1 MVRIS
6 PAGYDVL
13 VIGGGPAGT
22 TCATLLAQHG
32 RKVVLLEK
40 SKFPRHHIGES
51 LMPETYWVFE
61 RLGMLEKLEKSDF
74 VRKESVQFIS
84 SSGRESQP
92 FFFPDRDPRPCSVT
106 WQVKR
111 DHFDRMMLDNARE
124 HGVEVRENSLV
135 KEVLFEGDKA
145 VGVRAQ
151 IKGEMTELR
160 AKVIVDA
167 TGVHAVLSRQLGIR
181 EGDPGLKNAAIYAY
195 WKNAKRGDGRNEG
208 ATLVIR
214 TPDDNGWFW
223 FIPLPDQVTSIG
235 VVGPTTWLCSGR
247 GDDPLATLDEEIAKT
262 PGIAKKLENA
272 ERISHAYVTSDF
284 TYRSRHMAGNGWVLV
299 GDAFAFLDPIYSS
312 GLLFAFR
319 GGEMAADAI
328 NVALEANDLSAE
340 RLAPHADRFVAGMQL
355 MRQLVYTYY
364 DKDFSF
370 GAFVRKHPEF
380 HDNLVRLLIGDVF
393 NDEVGG
399 IFEVL
404 KDWVRLPAAVPLE
417 KRSKITKLQ
426 SA

>member
-1 MVRIS
+1 MKGS
-6 PAGYDVL
+6 QSAEHDVL

-22 TCATLLAQHG
+22 TCATLLARHG
-32 RKVVLLEK
+32 RRVLLLEK

-51 LMPETYWVFE
+51 LMPETWWVFD
-61 RLGMLEKLEKSDF
+61 RLGILEKLEKSNF

-84 SSGRESQP
+84 ASGRESQP
-92 FFFPDRDPRPCSVT
+92 FFFPDRDPRPCSTT

-111 DHFDRMMLDNARE
+111 DHFDRMLLDNARE
-124 HGVEVRENSLV
+124 HGVEVHENALV
-135 KEVLFEGDKA
+135 KEVLFEGDQA
-145 VGVRAQ
+145 VGVRVQ
-151 IKGEMTELR
+151 ICGGISERR
-160 AKVIVDA
+160 ARVIVDA
-167 TGVHAVLSRQLGIR
+167 TGVHAILSRQLGLR

-195 WKNAKRGDGRNEG
+195 WKNARRGEGRNEG

-247 GDDPLATLDEEIAKT
+247 GDDPLATLEEEIART
-262 PGIAKKLENA
+262 PGLAKKLEGA
-272 ERISHAYVTSDF
+272 ERVSHAYVTSDF
-284 TYRSRHMAGNGWVLV
+284 TYRARRMSGPGWVLI
-299 GDAFAFLDPIYSS
+299 GDAFSFLDPIYSS

-328 NVALEANDLSAE
+328 HEALRGNDLSAE
-340 RLAPHADRFVAGMQL
+340 RLAPHAAHFAAGMQR

-370 GAFVRKHPEF
+370 GAFVRKHPEY

-393 NDEVGG
+393 HEDVGR
-399 IFEVL
+399 IFSVL
-404 KDWVRLPAAVPLE
+404 KDWVRLPEAVTLETETAAVQ
-417 KRSKITKLQ
+417 R
-426 SA
+426 

>member
-1 MVRIS
+1 MIQAND
-6 PAGYDVL
+6 PGYDVL

-22 TCATLLAQHG
+22 TCATLLAQQG
-32 RKVVLLEK
+32 RKVILLEK
-40 SKFPRHHIGES
+40 SQFPRHHIGES
-51 LMPETYWVFE
+51 LMPETYWVFQ
-61 RLGMLEKLEKSDF
+61 RLGLLEKLEKSDF
-74 VRKESVQFIS
+74 PRKESVQFIS

-92 FFFPDRDPRPCSVT
+92 FYFPDRDPRPCSTT

-111 DHFDRMMLDNARE
+111 DRFDRMILDNARE
-124 HGVEVRENSLV
+124 HGVDVREQALV
-135 KEVLFEGDKA
+135 KEVLFEGDRA

-151 IKGEMTELR
+151 INGAMTELR

-167 TGVHAVLSRQLGIR
+167 TGVHALLSRQLGLR

-195 WKNAKRGDGRNEG
+195 WKNAHRDEGRNAG

-223 FIPLPDQVTSIG
+223 SIPLSDDVTSIG
-235 VVGPTTWLCSGR
+235 VVGPTPWLCSGR
-247 GDDPLATLDEEIAKT
+247 GDDPLATLEEEIAKT
-262 PGIAKKLENA
+262 PGIARRLEKA
-272 ERISHAYVTSDF
+272 ERVSHAYVTSDF
-284 TYRSRHMAGNGWVLV
+284 TYRSRRMAGNGWVLV

-328 NVALEANDLSAE
+328 DAALKDHDVSAE
-340 RLAPHADRFVAGMQL
+340 RLAPFAQRFAAGMQL

-364 DKDFSF
+364 DKEFSF
-370 GAFVRKHPEF
+370 GAFVRKHPEY

-393 NDEVGG
+393 NDEVGA
-399 IFEVL
+399 IFSVL
-404 KDWVRLPAAVPLE
+404 KDWVKLPAAVPLE
-417 KRSKITKLQ
+417 VGPMAAQRT
-426 SA
+426 